1 MKAGWQIKTLLEACV
16 IRPPKSEARQRLAK
30 DSLVSFVPMEDLGI
44 GVKQLRTSRTRKFS
58 EVEGSYTYFADGDVL
73 LAKITPCFENGK
85 LGVASELKNGIGFGS
100 SEYIVFR
107 PENYLSKEWL
117 YYYLSRESFRAEGA
131 ARMTGAVGHKRVSTE
146 FIDNYLIPIPP
157 LPEQHRIVAIL
168 DEAFEAIAT
177 AKANAEKNLQNA
189 RAVFESYLESVF
201 AERGPG
207 WVEKR
212 LDQICTFSSGGTPSK
227 NNSNYWNGNIPWIS
241 GRDMKSTRLSDS
253 YLSISKSAVDESST
267 RMAAAGTLLILV
279 RGMGLAHGAQIA
291 ELTVPCAFN
300 QDIRGIHADSSLIPR
315 YLLFALRDGINSS
328 ATVLSNAAHGTLKID
343 SSELHSVIIPIPSL
357 DRQLKIV
364 KTIDQLSAQTQTLTQ
379 IYQRKLIAVDELKKS
394 LLHQAFSGAL

>member
-1 MKAGWQIKTLLEACV
+1 MKTGWQIKTLLEACV

-44 GVKQLRTSRTRKFS
+44 GVKQLRTSRTRQFS

-85 LGVASELKNGIGFGS
+85 LGIASDLENGIGFGS

-117 YYYLSRESFRAEGA
+117 YHYLSRESFRTEGA
-131 ARMTGAVGHKRVSTE
+131 ARMTGAVGHKRVSSE
-146 FIDNYLIPIPP
+146 FIDGYLIPIPP
-157 LPEQHRIVAIL
+157 LPEQHRIVTIL

-189 RAVFESYLESVF
+189 RAVFKSYLESVF
-201 AERGPG
+201 RERGPG

-212 LDQICTFSSGGTPSK
+212 LDSVSEFSQGIQVGLAEQSNACAPGLVRFIRIVDYTRGTADIRYVQDPGRRYWADKLDIVMVRYGTPGMVGRGIEGVIA
-227 NNSNYWNGNIPWIS
+227 NNLFKIS
-241 GRDMKSTRLSDS
+241 IRDDS
-253 YLSISKSAVDESST
+253 LTKDFLAYFLGQQTIQNYLSSQGASTMPALTFTQLGSVVVSFPREMEKQNAIVFKLDELST
-267 RMAAAGTLLILV
+267 
-279 RGMGLAHGAQIA
+279 
-291 ELTVPCAFN
+291 
-300 QDIRGIHADSSLIPR
+300 
-315 YLLFALRDGINSS
+315 
-328 ATVLSNAAHGTLKID
+328 
-343 SSELHSVIIPIPSL
+343 
-357 DRQLKIV
+357 
-364 KTIDQLSAQTQTLTQ
+364 QTQTLTQ
-379 IYQRKLIAVDELKKS
+379 IYQRKLAALDELKKS